1 MIHRFRC
8 AAWLSLAIWLGAVP
22 AFADDAADRAAAEA
36 LFHEGRR
43 LLAAGDHAAAC
54 PKFEASNRLDPGAGT
69 LLNLGDCY
77 EKSGRTASG
86 WAAFR
91 EAVAVAHRV
100 GDSPRE
106 QLARDRAARL
116 EPLLF
121 RLSFV
126 LADRSA
132 DDIAVTLDGK
142 HVDRAV
148 LGTATPID
156 PGRHVIVASA
166 PGKKS
171 WTKAVEIG
179 SEGKAVVMTV
189 PALDSDPAASAGSI
203 APNQPPA
210 DRQPPP
216 ATTGSNKQGTIG
228 LTIAGVG
235 AAGLVAGTVFG
246 LGAISKWHEAKDN
259 CPGNVCTDP
268 HWLDVRQDANTQADV
283 STIFFAA
290 GGAALATGAVL
301 WLTAP
306 RTPKAP
312 AVGRQSPA
320 GQQAVCISPKGVAFA
335 GTF

>member
-1 MIHRFRC
+1 MIHRFRA
-8 AAWLSLAIWLGAVP
+8 AAWLIIWLGAVP

-36 LFHEGRR
+36 LFAEGRR
-43 LLAAGDHAAAC
+43 LLASGDHAAAC

-121 RLSFV
+121 RVSFV
-126 LADRSA
+126 LASA
-132 DDIAVTLDGK
+132 DDIAVVLDGRP
-142 HVDRAV
+142 VDRAV
-148 LGTATPID
+148 LGTPTPID
-156 PGRHVIVASA
+156 PGRHVVVASA

-171 WTKAVEIG
+171 WTKAVEVG
-179 SEGKAVVMTV
+179 SDGRAIVVTV
-189 PALDSDPAASAGSI
+189 PALDNERAAESVTPSRS
-203 APNQPPA
+203 PA
-210 DRQPPP
+210 DTTPPP
-216 ATTGSNKQGTIG
+216 ATDSNKQRAVG
-228 LTIAGVG
+228 LAIAGVG
-235 AAGLVAGTVFG
+235 AAGLAAGTVFG
-246 LGAISKWHEAKDN
+246 LLATSKWHEASAH

-268 HWLDVRQDANTQADV
+268 HWLDVRQDANTQADA
-283 STIFFAA
+283 STILFAV
-290 GGAALATGAVL
+290 GGAALAAGGVL

-306 RTPKAP
+306 RAPKAP
-312 AVGRQSPA
+312 TVG
-320 GQQAVCISPKGVAFA
+320 ISPNGVAFA

>member
-1 MIHRFRC
+1 MIHGFHF
-8 AAWLSLAIWLGAVP
+8 AALSLAIWLAAVP

-121 RLSFV
+121 RLSIVF
-126 LADRSA
+126 ADRSA
-132 DDIAVTLDGK
+132 DDVAVVLDGK
-142 HVDRAV
+142 PVDRAV
-148 LGTATPID
+148 LGTPTPID
-156 PGRHVIVASA
+156 PGRHVVVANA

-179 SEGKAVVMTV
+179 SDGKAVVVTIA
-189 PALDSDPAASAGSI
+189 ALDSDPTAVAGS
-203 APNQPPA
+203 ATPSQPPA
-210 DRQPPP
+210 DAPPS
-216 ATTGSNKQGTIG
+216 TGSNKQRAIG
-228 LTIAGVG
+228 LTIVGVG
-235 AAGLVAGTVFG
+235 AAGLVAGGVFG
-246 LGAISKWHEAKDN
+246 LLAISKWHEASGN

-268 HWLDVRQDANTQADV
+268 HWLEVRQDANSQADV
-283 STIFFAA
+283 STILFAV
-290 GGAALATGAVL
+290 GGATFATGAVL
-301 WLTAP
+301 WLSAP
-306 RTPKAP
+306 RAPKGP
-312 AVGRQSPA
+312 AVGRRSPA
-320 GQQAVCISPKGVAFA
+320 GQEAVWIAPNGVVFA

>member
-1 MIHRFRC
+1 MIHRIRF
-8 AAWLSLAIWLGAVP
+8 AAWLSLAIWVGAIP

-36 LFHEGRR
+36 LFAEGRR

-121 RLSFV
+121 RLSIV

-132 DDIAVTLDGK
+132 DDIAVALDGK
-142 HVDRAV
+142 AVDRAV
-148 LGTATPID
+148 LGTPTPID
-156 PGRHVIVASA
+156 PGRHVVVASA
-166 PGKKS
+166 PAKKS
-171 WTKAVEIG
+171 WTKAVDIG
-179 SEGKAVVMTV
+179 GEGKAVVVTV
-189 PALDSDPAASAGSI
+189 PTLDNDTAAVAGSVT
-203 APNQPPA
+203 PGQPPA
-210 DRQPPP
+210 EAPPP
-216 ATTGSNKQGTIG
+216 AATGSNKQRAIG

-246 LGAISKWHEAKDN
+246 LVATSKWHEAKDN

-268 HWLDVRQDANTQADV
+268 HWLDVRQQANTQADA
-283 STIFFAA
+283 STILFAV

-306 RTPKAP
+306 RAPKAP
-312 AVGRQSPA
+312 AVGGRSPA
-320 GQQAVCISPKGVAFA
+320 AHQAVWISPNGVAFA

>member
-1 MIHRFRC
+1 MMHRFRY
-8 AAWLSLAIWLGAVP
+8 ASWLSLAIWLGAVP

-36 LFHEGRR
+36 LFAEGRR
-43 LLAAGDHAAAC
+43 LLAGGDHAAAC

-121 RLSFV
+121 RLSIV

-132 DDIAVTLDGK
+132 DDIAVVVDGK
-142 HVDRAV
+142 PVDRAV
-148 LGTATPID
+148 LGTPTPID
-156 PGRHVIVASA
+156 PGRHVVAANA

-171 WTKAVEIG
+171 WMKAVDIG
-179 SEGKAVVMTV
+179 SEGKAVVVTI
-189 PALDSDPAASAGSI
+189 PALDNDPVAVAGTVTPS
-203 APNQPPA
+203 QPPA
-210 DRQPPP
+210 DTRPPS
-216 ATTGSNKQGTIG
+216 AATGSDKQRVVG

-246 LGAISKWHEAKDN
+246 LAATSKWHEAKAN

-268 HWLDVRQDANTQADV
+268 HWLDVRQAANTQADA
-283 STIFFAA
+283 STILFAV

-306 RTPKAP
+306 RAPKAP
-312 AVGRQSPA
+312 AVGRRRPDTH
-320 GQQAVCISPKGVAFA
+320 QAVWISPNGVAFA